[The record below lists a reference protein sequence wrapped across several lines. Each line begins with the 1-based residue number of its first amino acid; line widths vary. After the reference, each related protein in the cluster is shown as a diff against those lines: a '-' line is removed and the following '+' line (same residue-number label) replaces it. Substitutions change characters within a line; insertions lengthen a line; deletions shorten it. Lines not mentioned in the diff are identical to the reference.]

1 MRNLILSTA
10 VFTII
15 LSACTKNN
23 FEKEHP
29 PVVTQPPI
37 ANPTPTP
44 TSRDT
49 CNDSIRYNPDIK
61 RILNSNC
68 ATPGCHVQGA
78 QDPDL
83 STYSLA
89 KIKAERIKIRVC
101 DDKDMPTAGP
111 LTSACDLDKIKSW
124 VAQGALENR

>member
-1 MRNLILSTA
+1 MRNLILSAA

-23 FEKEHP
+23 FEKDQP
-29 PVVTQPPI
+29 SVVTPPPI

-44 TSRDT
+44 RDT

-61 RILNSNC
+61 RILSSNC
-68 ATPGCHVQGA
+68 ATQGCHVQGA
-78 QDPDL
+78 QEPDL
-83 STYSLA
+83 STYALA
-89 KIKAERIKIRVC
+89 KVKANRIKIRAC
-101 DDKDMPTAGP
+101 DDKDMPTSGP